1 MTEFLFSCFHSGFTD
16 IMLKKI
22 LLNEYVW
29 VFLFCFAVVQGPAFS
44 LMDNYDANANVDCQ
58 TYLGIA
64 RLELNQSP
72 VRRYRPVVPVLAGS
86 INYVAGPVLR
96 KLQPGSFPGD
106 FSLGFS
112 FLLVNSFF
120 VSMWGV
126 LIYRFC
132 KSYGASI
139 VAALCG
145 LLVMLSCRWTPYI
158 AGTPLVD
165 SFYCCITALAL
176 LGIKERNERMIVW
189 AILLGPFAKE
199 SFIFIAPVIFF
210 FSHVHKGR
218 QIAYFALSGA
228 LVFGF
233 RYLYDHVAGFPPSS
247 GLEADIYH
255 LQYVREN
262 VGKLFSFHGAYDILS
277 NFGLWLLLP
286 VAAWW
291 LGPAYRALIR
301 QNASWYL
308 LCYMLSILV
317 HMLLSGYLERMFYLS
332 MPLICMFT
340 SLAFTALEKQYFSPE
355 K

>member
-1 MTEFLFSCFHSGFTD
+1 MVKRIFLN
-16 IMLKKI
+16 KYI
-22 LLNEYVW
+22 L
-29 VFLFCFAVVQGPAFS
+29 VFLFCFAMVQGPAFS

-64 RLELNQSP
+64 KLELNQSP
-72 VRRYRPVVPVLAGS
+72 VRRYRPAVPALAGV
-86 INYVAGPVLR
+86 INYAAGPVFR

-106 FSLGFS
+106 FPLSFS

-120 VSMWGV
+120 VSLWGV
-126 LIYRFC
+126 LIYKYC
-132 KSYGASI
+132 KSYGAST

-165 SFYCCITALAL
+165 SFYCFVTALAL
-176 LGIKERNERMIVW
+176 LGIRERDERMIVW
-189 AILLGPFAKE
+189 AIFLGPFAKE
-199 SFIFIAPVIFF
+199 SFIFIAPVIFL
-210 FSHVHKGR
+210 FSHVRRGR
-218 QIAYFALSGA
+218 QIAYFLLSGA

-233 RYLYDHVAGFPPSS
+233 RYLYDRVAGFPPSS

-255 LQYVREN
+255 FQYVREN
-262 VGKLFSFHGAYDILS
+262 VAKLFSFHGAYDILS
-277 NFGLWLLLP
+277 NFGVWLLLP
-286 VAAWW
+286 IMAWW
-291 LGPAYRALIR
+291 LAPAYRQVVR
-301 QNASWYL
+301 QNSGWYL

-340 SLAFTALEKQYFSPE
+340 ALAITALAKQYLATE